1 MRIRMPIGLFS
12 ESSLQP
18 PAALFIFPKHNDHLD
33 DGGDLE
39 ALQMGGRG
47 SGAVFYLG
55 LDSDLAATV
64 DHLE

>member
-1 MRIRMPIGLFS
+1 VS
-12 ESSLQP
+12 
-18 PAALFIFPKHNDHLD
+18 NDHLD
-33 DGGDLE
+33 GGGDLE

-55 LDSDLAATV
+55 LDSDRAATV